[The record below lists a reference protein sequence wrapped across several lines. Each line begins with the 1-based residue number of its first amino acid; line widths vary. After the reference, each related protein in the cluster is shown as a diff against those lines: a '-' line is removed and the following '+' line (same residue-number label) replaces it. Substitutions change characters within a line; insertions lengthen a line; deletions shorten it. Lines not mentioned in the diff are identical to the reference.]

1 MCGEKER
8 PGWLHV
14 KPEHGANGKW
24 MAPPYVL
31 LLTFWL
37 VATAI
42 GVTYVSVRPQPPGLS
57 GSSSQHDDVPGLR
70 NRPLGSWGPYLPRP
84 IVSKE
89 ARTAVAKA
97 PSLGREPPTITK
109 HQQQPVVQLPKVERT
124 VPHTSEPSSAEAA
137 SQRRAQEAL
146 FGAENEQLAL
156 KSIPP
161 KAWKAKPTA
170 KLPSA
175 RKKVITEV
183 RKRRFARRGGDRR
196 VGLFALGDF
205 GRRQGY

>member
-1 MCGEKER
+1 
-8 PGWLHV
+8 V
-14 KPEHGANGKW
+14 KRNVLIGSTLDLNRGANGIW
-24 MAPPYVL
+24 MAPQYVL

-37 VATAI
+37 LATAVS
-42 GVTYVSVRPQPPGLS
+42 VTYVTLRPQPPGRS
-57 GSSSQHDDVPGLR
+57 VSPYQQDDVPGLR
-70 NRPLGSWGPYLPRP
+70 DRPLDSWGPYLPR

-124 VPHTSEPSSAEAA
+124 IPHTSEPSAAAEAA
-137 SQRRAQEAL
+137 SQKRAQEAL

-156 KSIPP
+156 KSIPSEG
-161 KAWKAKPTA
+161 WKSKPTA

-175 RKKVITEV
+175 RKKAITEG
-183 RKRRFARRGGDRR
+183 RKRRFARRGGDRGL
-196 VGLFALGDF
+196 GLFALGDF